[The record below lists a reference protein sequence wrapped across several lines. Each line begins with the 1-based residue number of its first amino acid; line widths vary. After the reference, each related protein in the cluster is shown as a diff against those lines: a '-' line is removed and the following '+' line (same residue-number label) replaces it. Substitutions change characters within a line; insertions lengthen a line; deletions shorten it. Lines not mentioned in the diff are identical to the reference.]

1 MRLFVLGLV
10 LCLPILA
17 GAEQRQAGSSLASRY
32 LAKNPDQVKNGDE
45 EDKKSCEALI
55 ADLSAF
61 QIESDNLQKL
71 RKEKVAVDEAL
82 AEDIRKQYNVYS
94 VAEMKSIR
102 MYERVLLLIAR
113 GDIRELVPL
122 VRPYFGAVYTN
133 VNVMYRSLQDQKSM
147 RGDPDKK
154 AALKSEEKKFIAAAQ
169 IFGRNYRAFIG
180 FKRLFEKVAAGEQVE
195 DATVAAA
202 AVGKPED
209 QDILLNLRSD
219 RARIAAQRALEVLT
233 SPAEQQW
240 LISESR
246 IVRSDNFIST
256 MYMHSMDAKLASQKA
271 QLEEQRKSRSLFLKG
286 VQHLANFYLNLTDR
300 SFIPERY
307 RKWILRLNGVAYN
320 SLMLDRYLDKIQA
333 VIDVTRLES
342 PNGNVVLA
350 SDEESLEL
358 QLQTLREFRATGIG
372 EDFLVTFARLGW
384 RTREWINLKRYVHR
398 KAEMTKGDSTAY
410 VSLAAAMDLAEKK
423 KDEIGELPFTYEP
436 ATRHELIF
444 VGMQIAWLVGQEEF
458 WRHWGV
464 NWVHQTANYFF

>member
-1 MRLFVLGLV
+1 MM
-10 LCLPILA
+10 CLPALA
-17 GAEQRQAGSSLASRY
+17 SAEQPRQMGSSMASHF
-32 LAKNPDQVKNGDE
+32 LAKTPDHAKNGDE
-45 EDKKSCEALI
+45 EDTRSCEALI
-55 ADLSAF
+55 ADLSLF

-82 AEDIRKQYNVYS
+82 ADDIRKQYNVYS

-113 GDIRELVPL
+113 GDIRELIPL
-122 VRPYFGAVYTN
+122 LRPYFGAVYSN
-133 VNVMYRSLQDQKSM
+133 VNIMYQSLQDQKLY
-147 RGDPDKK
+147 RNDPGKR
-154 AALKSEEKKFIAAAQ
+154 AELKTEEKKFIEAAK

-180 FKRLFEKVAAGEQVE
+180 FKRLLEKVGAGEDIE
-195 DATVAAA
+195 DAADAATA
-202 AVGKPED
+202 LGKPED
-209 QDILLNLRSD
+209 QNILLNLRRD
-219 RARIAAQRALEVLT
+219 RARIAAKRALEILT
-233 SPAEQQW
+233 SPTEQQW
-240 LISESR
+240 LISSSR
-246 IVRSDNFIST
+246 VVRSDKFVST

-271 QLEEQRKSRSLFLKG
+271 ELEEQRKSRSLFLKG
-286 VQHLANFYLNLTDR
+286 VQHLANLYLNLTDR

-342 PNGNVVLA
+342 PSGNIVLA

-384 RTREWINLKRYVHR
+384 RTREWVNLKRYVEY
-398 KAEMTKGDSTAY
+398 KAQITKSDTNSY
-410 VSLAAAMDLAEKK
+410 VALAAAMDLAEKK

-436 ATRHELIF
+436 AARHELIF

-458 WRHWGV
+458 WRHWGAS
-464 NWVHQTANYFF
+464 WIHQTANYFF